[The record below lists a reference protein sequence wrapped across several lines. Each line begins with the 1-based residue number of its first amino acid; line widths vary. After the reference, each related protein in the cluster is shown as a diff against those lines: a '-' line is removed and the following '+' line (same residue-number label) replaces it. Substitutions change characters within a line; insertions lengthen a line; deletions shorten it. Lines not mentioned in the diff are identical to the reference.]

1 MRYHPIPRHHR
12 LKLDCVHLVLA
23 VVNNVLVPNRFA
35 AGDILLSTKMLLILL
50 FTRGLIVLL
59 KRAAALRGARL
70 FDVPMRNERYT
81 AERRRRG
88 IIITVDDVGVGAPNG
103 ELAPL

>member
-1 MRYHPIPRHHR
+1 VIFKISDI
-12 LKLDCVHLVLA
+12 LF
-23 VVNNVLVPNRFA
+23 VVEVGRNGQA
-35 AGDILLSTKMLLILL
+35 AFVENAINGDVVEGDILLSTKMLLILL

-88 IIITVDDVGVGAPNG
+88 IIITVDDVGVGAPNS